1 MVEKGNVI
9 QKEKKEEKT
18 KERRKR
24 KQKQPKIIKE
34 EEKRWGWENC
44 KKRFQTQSTKYLKKP
59 KLKLKIRVNLKM
71 IKVPRN
77 I

>member
-9 QKEKKEEKT
+9 QKERKEEET
-18 KERRKR
+18 KDRRKR

-34 EEKRWGWENC
+34 EEKRRGWENFQ
-44 KKRFQTQSTKYLKKP
+44 KKIPNPNYKIPKKTRV
-59 KLKLKIRVNLKM
+59 KIENTDYLKM
-71 IKVPRN
+71 IKVPRD

>member
-34 EEKRWGWENC
+34 EKKRRGWENF
-44 KKRFQTQSTKYLKKP
+44 KKRFQTQITKYLKK
-59 KLKLKIRVNLKM
+59 KGKIENTDYLKM
-71 IKVPRN
+71 IKVPRD